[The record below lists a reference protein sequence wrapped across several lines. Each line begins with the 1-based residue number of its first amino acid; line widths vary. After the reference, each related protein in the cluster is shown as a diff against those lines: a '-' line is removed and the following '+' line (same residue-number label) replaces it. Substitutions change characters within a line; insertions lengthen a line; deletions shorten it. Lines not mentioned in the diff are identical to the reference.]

1 MWPPII
7 SLKPRFLFAS
17 SSVTLAPY
25 LWFVSI
31 HAIRQHSL
39 TKSGSRVTRT
49 LPFGCWTREC
59 PLLTSSSRSQ
69 PAADNKGIKI
79 IKNVVKFFAGLG
91 ILAIAIGAGTW
102 NSRAGQDWLLEHAV
116 AAGMKRP
123 ATMSKFDGL
132 KVFLCGTSSPLPALD
147 RAQACVAVLAGES
160 LYLVDAG
167 AGSAQVA
174 AIGRLPMERLDAVFL
189 THFHSDHIAA
199 LPEFNLNSW
208 VAGRPRALAVFGP
221 AGVSEVVDGL
231 NDAYRLDLKYRVAH
245 HGEELLA
252 PDLGVMEAKLME
264 AGTVVDFG
272 DLSITSFQVN
282 HDPVRPA
289 VGYRFDY
296 RGRSVVISGDATV
309 TPGLIDAATEA
320 DLLLQD
326 SLSLP
331 IVKSLEKAASG
342 SRMEKIFFDIQDYHA
357 HTSDLSALVEQSGV
371 RQIALYHL
379 VPPPQNALFEKIFSR
394 DLPEGTI
401 VSEDGMIFALPA
413 GSEDVSVIT
422 P

>member
-1 MWPPII
+1 
-7 SLKPRFLFAS
+7 
-17 SSVTLAPY
+17 V
-25 LWFVSI
+25 
-31 HAIRQHSL
+31 
-39 TKSGSRVTRT
+39 
-49 LPFGCWTREC
+49 
-59 PLLTSSSRSQ
+59 
-69 PAADNKGIKI
+69 
-79 IKNVVKFFAGLG
+79 
-91 ILAIAIGAGTW
+91 
-102 NSRAGQDWLLEHAV
+102 GQDWLLEHAV

-208 VAGRPRALAVFGP
+208 VAGRPRALSVFGP

-309 TPGLIDAATEA
+309 TPGLIDAATDA

-331 IVKSLEKAASG
+331 IIKSLEKAASG

>member
-1 MWPPII
+1 
-7 SLKPRFLFAS
+7 
-17 SSVTLAPY
+17 
-25 LWFVSI
+25 
-31 HAIRQHSL
+31 
-39 TKSGSRVTRT
+39 
-49 LPFGCWTREC
+49 
-59 PLLTSSSRSQ
+59 
-69 PAADNKGIKI
+69 
-79 IKNVVKFFAGLG
+79 
-91 ILAIAIGAGTW
+91 
-102 NSRAGQDWLLEHAV
+102 
-116 AAGMKRP
+116 MKRP

-208 VAGRPRALAVFGP
+208 VAGRPRALSVFGP

-309 TPGLIDAATEA
+309 TPGLIDAATDA

-331 IVKSLEKAASG
+331 IIKSLEKAASG

>member
-1 MWPPII
+1 MCQPI
-7 SLKPRFLFAS
+7 LFGG
-17 SSVTLAPY
+17 
-25 LWFVSI
+25 W
-31 HAIRQHSL
+31 
-39 TKSGSRVTRT
+39 SGSSKGLKNKRV
-49 LPFGCWTREC
+49 
-59 PLLTSSSRSQ
+59 
-69 PAADNKGIKI
+69 KI
-79 IKNVVKFFAGLG
+79 IKNVFKFLAGFS
-91 ILAIAIGAGTW
+91 ILAIAIGVGIW

-116 AAGMKRP
+116 AAAMKQP
-123 ATMSKFDGL
+123 AAMRQYEGL
-132 KVFLCGTSSPLPALD
+132 KIFLCGTSSPLPSPD

-174 AIGRLPMERLDAVFL
+174 ALGRLPLERLEAVFL

-208 VAGRPRALAVFGP
+208 VAGRPRSMVVFGP
-221 AGVSEVVDGL
+221 PGVSEVVAGL
-231 NDAYRLDLKYRVAH
+231 NDAYRLDLTYRVAH
-245 HGEELLA
+245 HGAELLA
-252 PDLGVMEAKLME
+252 PNLGVMEAKLME
-264 AGTVVDFG
+264 AGTVLDFG
-272 DLSITSFQVN
+272 GLTITSFQVN

-296 RGRSVVISGDATV
+296 RGRSVVISGDATI
-309 TPGLIDAATEA
+309 TPGLIDAAAGA

-331 IVKSLEKAASG
+331 IIKSLEQASAG

-357 HTSDLSALVEQSGV
+357 HTSDLSALVARSGV
-371 RQIALYHL
+371 RQLALYHL

-394 DLPEGTI
+394 DLPEGT
-401 VSEDGMIFALPA
+401 VVAQDGMIFALPA
-413 GSEDVSVIT
+413 GSEDVDIIA

>member
-1 MWPPII
+1 
-7 SLKPRFLFAS
+7 
-17 SSVTLAPY
+17 
-25 LWFVSI
+25 
-31 HAIRQHSL
+31 
-39 TKSGSRVTRT
+39 
-49 LPFGCWTREC
+49 
-59 PLLTSSSRSQ
+59 
-69 PAADNKGIKI
+69 
-79 IKNVVKFFAGLG
+79 
-91 ILAIAIGAGTW
+91 
-102 NSRAGQDWLLEHAV
+102 
-116 AAGMKRP
+116 MKRP

-309 TPGLIDAATEA
+309 TPGLIDAATDA

-331 IVKSLEKAASG
+331 IIKSLEKAASG

>member
-1 MWPPII
+1 
-7 SLKPRFLFAS
+7 
-17 SSVTLAPY
+17 
-25 LWFVSI
+25 
-31 HAIRQHSL
+31 
-39 TKSGSRVTRT
+39 
-49 LPFGCWTREC
+49 
-59 PLLTSSSRSQ
+59 
-69 PAADNKGIKI
+69 
-79 IKNVVKFFAGLG
+79 
-91 ILAIAIGAGTW
+91 
-102 NSRAGQDWLLEHAV
+102 
-116 AAGMKRP
+116 MKRP

-309 TPGLIDAATEA
+309 TPGLIDAATDA

-331 IVKSLEKAASG
+331 IIKSLEKAASG

-401 VSEDGMIFALPA
+401 VAEDGMIFALPA